1 MKTRK
6 KMSKDMFR
14 KLLRWKSPKRT
25 QKYVDRKY
33 IGTFLNCKT
42 ENVPLYEVYSRDP
55 LPEEKTC
62 YCCYSKKVVPM
73 PYSNLKKKQSYV
85 WRISG
90 GLIPFV

>member
-6 KMSKDMFR
+6 KSKEMLR

-33 IGTFLNCKT
+33 MGTFLNCKT
-42 ENVPLYEVYSRDP
+42 ENVPLYEIYSREP
-55 LPEEKTC
+55 VPEEKTC
-62 YCCYSKKVVPM
+62 YFCYSKKVVPLSY
-73 PYSNLKKKQSYV
+73 PKLKKKQSYV